1 MFNYSPIIDQLRLDR
16 MTLLKSSADPAFWA
30 LEELKVNLF
39 DNQIEI
45 VEAVTDLSIKEVAIL
60 QARGAG
66 KTFSVGLG
74 LVKVCLDMP
83 GVQIGIFGPKADQA
97 ERIIK
102 EITEHI
108 IKPTSPIHSQIDW
121 RETTN
126 SKLKFMNG
134 SEMLAISAAETTMQ
148 EGWHFNI
155 VVLDECHR
163 ISDISANQRIIP
175 MLGSLPIGKVIKL
188 GISMYRQNFWKS
200 CCAPGTT
207 FKVLSRDWTQCP
219 ILLTTGSIM
228 YHGKE
233 LPMYALKQMPLSM
246 KQSMFPDRP
255 DLHFDGAL
263 TEWDFKTQYGM
274 EWMQDV
280 ALLLNET
287 DQTRLV
293 DSTFDIL
300 AKARTETM
308 EVYFFG
314 LDTASGTLFPG
325 KDELDF
331 TALSIWRKNADN
343 MKEKVACYEWQ
354 GNVLDQ
360 MDEIKQIIDPK
371 TGIFPCAF
379 GLCDFSNIGVPLV
392 EQFKRDGIAI
402 EGIVFQRSEES
413 SKKNFKN
420 AMFDQFVFELE
431 QGRIKFPSR
440 EKMKAIT
447 TEADMRKM
455 QTTLM
460 KSFNEWLNIESR
472 QGRGINAQIQA
483 PADLHDDHCC
493 ADVLAVWAMDKNQT
507 FKAMGQKLIKLPTP
521 VIGTSSMAGRGIP
534 IPQKPS
540 EKNRYLKNG

>member
-1 MFNYSPIIDQLRLDR
+1 MFDYKPIIDSLKSDST
-16 MTLLKSSADPAFWA
+16 TLLKSSADPAFWA

-45 VEAVTDLSIKEVAIL
+45 VEAVTDLNIKEVAIL

-74 LVKVCLDMP
+74 LVKVCLDKQ

-102 EITEHI
+102 EICEHI

-188 GISMYRQNFWKS
+188 GISMYRNNFWKS
-200 CCAPGTT
+200 CCAPGTS
-207 FKVLSRDWTQCP
+207 FKVLSRDWTKCP

-228 YHGKE
+228 YHGEE
-233 LPMYALKQMPLSM
+233 LPLYALKQMPLSM
-246 KQSMFPDRP
+246 KQKMFPDRP

-274 EWMQDV
+274 EWLQDV
-280 ALLLNET
+280 SLLLNENAST
-287 DQTRLV
+287 ALV
-293 DSTFDIL
+293 DSKHDIL
-300 AKARTETM
+300 LRSRPETQ
-308 EVYFFG
+308 EIYFFG

-325 KDELDF
+325 KDDLDF
-331 TALSIWRKNADN
+331 TALSIWRLNADHT
-343 MKEKVACYEWQ
+343 KEKVAAYEWQ

-360 MDEIKQIIDPK
+360 MEEIKQIVHPL

-379 GLCDFSNIGVPLV
+379 GICDYSNVGIPMV
-392 EQFKRDGIAI
+392 EQFQRDGLPI
-402 EGIVFQRSEES
+402 EGITFQRSEPI

-420 AMFDQFVFELE
+420 AMFDQFIFELE

-440 EKMKAIT
+440 EKMKELT
-447 TEADMRKM
+447 DNKDMRTM

-472 QGRGINAQIQA
+472 KGAGINSIIQA
-483 PADLHDDHCC
+483 PSDLHDDHCC
-493 ADVLAVWAMDKNQT
+493 ADVMAVWGMDKNTT
-507 FKAMGQKLIKLPTP
+507 FKAMGQKLIHLPTP

-534 IPQKPS
+534 IPQEPS
-540 EKNRYLKNG
+540 KKNRYLK

>member
-1 MFNYSPIIDQLRLDR
+1 MFNYSQIISKIKFDY
-16 MTLLKSSADPAFWA
+16 MTLWKSSADPAFWA

-45 VEAVTDLSIKEVAIL
+45 VEAVTDLNIKELAIL

-74 LVKVCLDMP
+74 LVKICLDKH
-83 GVQIGIFGPKADQA
+83 GVQIGIFGPKAEQA

-108 IKPTSPIHSQIDW
+108 IKPSSPIHSQIDW
-121 RETTN
+121 RNSTN
-126 SKLKFMNG
+126 SKLRFMNG

-188 GISMYRQNFWKS
+188 GISMYRNNFWKS
-200 CCAPGTT
+200 CSPNSS

-228 YHGKE
+228 YHGQE
-233 LPMYALKQMPLSM
+233 LPLYALKQMPLSM
-246 KQSMFPDRP
+246 KQKLFPDRP
-255 DLHFDGAL
+255 DLHYDGAL

-274 EWMQDV
+274 EWLQDV
-280 ALLLNET
+280 ALLLNEA
-287 DQTRLV
+287 DQNRLV

-300 AKARTETM
+300 VKARAETM
-308 EVYFFG
+308 ELYFFG

-343 MKEKVACYEWQ
+343 TKEKVASYEWQ

-360 MDEIKQIIDPK
+360 LDEIKQIIDPK
-371 TGIFPCAF
+371 GGIFPCAF
-379 GLCDFSNIGVPLV
+379 GLCDYSNVGVPFV
-392 EQFKRDGIAI
+392 EQMKRDGVPV
-402 EGIVFQRSEES
+402 EGIVFQRQEES

-420 AMFDQFVFELE
+420 AMFDQFIFEL
-431 QGRIKFPSR
+431 QQNRIRFPSR
-440 EKMKAIT
+440 EKMKLIT
-447 TEADMRKM
+447 PDAEMRKM

-472 QGRGINAQIQA
+472 QGRGINADIKA
-483 PADLHDDHCC
+483 PSDLHDDHCC
-493 ADVLAVWAMDKNQT
+493 ADVMAVWAMDKNQS
-507 FKAMGQKLIKLPTP
+507 FKAMGQKLVHLPTP

-534 IPQKPS
+534 IPQEPS
-540 EKNRYLKNG
+540 KKNRYLK